1 MTARM
6 VCCSPSLGGVMLFN
20 DLLAKENIDL
30 GGVLVL
36 QHTPPERE
44 LRKVLPWLAGENPD
58 IFNAYQSTQNVTVE
72 ADFLKAQHVA
82 SFIGLEKQKGSAAD
96 TAVFVGLYKVGNHWP
111 LTSEDFW
118 KIPAFQEM
126 KKFGKRDFVEG
137 DRPSCL
143 WFDLEITDFYKIWQG
158 KLVIEWPRPPR
169 RWWRWAKQNKFPIH
183 AILQD
188 SVLHPAMPH

>member
-1 MTARM
+1 
-6 VCCSPSLGGVMLFN
+6 MLFN

-36 QHTPPERE
+36 RHTPWERE

-58 IFNAYQSTQNVTVE
+58 IFNAYQSTQDVKVE
-72 ADFLKAQHVA
+72 ADFLKAQYVA
-82 SFIGLEKQKGSAAD
+82 SFIGLEKQKGSAED

>member
-1 MTARM
+1 
-6 VCCSPSLGGVMLFN
+6 MLFN

-36 QHTPPERE
+36 RHTPPERE
-44 LRKVLPWLAGENPD
+44 LRKVLPGLAGENPD
-58 IFNAYQSTQNVTVE
+58 IFNAYQSTQSVTVE

-96 TAVFVGLYKVGNHWP
+96 TAVFVGLYKVGNHRP
-111 LTSEDFW
+111 LTSEGFW
-118 KIPAFQEM
+118 KIPAHQEM
-126 KKFGKRDFVEG
+126 KKFGMTGFKG

-143 WFDLEITDFYKIWQG
+143 WFDLEITDFCKIWQG
-158 KLVIEWPRPPR
+158 KLVIEWPRPPI

-183 AILQD
+183 TILQD
-188 SVLHPAMPH
+188 SVLHPSSGITHRL